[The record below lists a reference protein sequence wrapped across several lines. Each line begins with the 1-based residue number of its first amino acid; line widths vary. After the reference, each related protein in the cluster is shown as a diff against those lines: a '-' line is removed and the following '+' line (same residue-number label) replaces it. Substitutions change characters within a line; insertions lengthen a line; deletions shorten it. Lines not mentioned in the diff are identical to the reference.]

1 MSESEEFLSRWIS
14 ESVEKFLGESFG
26 RFTTNYSF
34 FLESDR
40 GFQIF
45 LDYIRM
51 SFVLLTL
58 QNFPRD
64 LRG

>member
-1 MSESEEFLSRWIS
+1 MSEGVKNFSRDRIS

-26 RFTTNYSF
+26 RFTANYSF

-40 GFQIF
+40 GFQIS
-45 LDYIRM
+45 LDYIRV
-51 SFVLLTL
+51 SVFLTL